1 MLRCTVGEQDQD
13 CFEAQRAQ
21 PLARLLNAYF
31 GFGVLSI
38 EFVTKKSLNLFEPDR
53 RFRFS
58 RFGSGFMV

>member
-38 EFVTKKSLNLFEPDR
+38 DFVTKKSLNLENDR